1 MFVLFLLLPGIVSAQ
16 TCRDS
21 TTLFW
26 YQGPSVFRTSTN
38 NVQQKAAAWV
48 TGDYYYLW
56 STGVTATAYKDSVAR
71 HSGSATAPAGQG
83 ALIYWDDAPS
93 STGTGYYSV
102 TEMTYYDSPCESLI
116 RGPFTSGEQVD
127 KPTITLPNDGFA
139 FPTSLWNLG
148 PGTDNF
154 ILTADGKYAYKQA
167 ITITV
172 NNHCLSIDTCSDTP
186 TWTINSPAST
196 LVLSP
201 TTGTSVS
208 LSKGTAMG
216 NCQTDTPVTVSLGG
230 FSSDPVIFGVN
241 SPSHV
246 ISRADLNLTENLN
259 PGYRSNISWE
269 VTDVC
274 PGGADRLTTLP
285 LYEAFQGWSFPGV
298 ITGWNK
304 PTGDLPES
312 NTAFNYST
320 TVFRDHIWASNS
332 AWNPVPVF
340 TSSGPPYT
348 YFTLIMTAPQQ
359 YYVGTNVPTGGTQV
373 YSGNIYHY
381 RDHGDAY

>member
-102 TEMTYYDSPCESLI
+102 TEMTYYESPCESLI
-116 RGPFTSGEQVD
+116 RGPFTSGEQID
-127 KPTITLPNDGFA
+127 KPTITLPADGIFA
-139 FPTSLWNLG
+139 PTSLWNLG
-148 PGTDNF
+148 PGTDNY
-154 ILTADGKYAYKQA
+154 IPTGDYAYRQA

-172 NNHCLSIDTCSDTP
+172 NNHCSEIDTCTDTP

-216 NCQTDTPVTVSLGG
+216 NCKTDTPVTVSLGG
-230 FSSDPVIFGVN
+230 FSSDSTTFGVN
-241 SPSHV
+241 SPGQV
-246 ISRADLNLTENLN
+246 VSRPELAFTENYN
-259 PGYRSNISWE
+259 TGYRSNIYWA

-274 PGGADRLTTLP
+274 PGGADRLTSLP
-285 LYEAFQGWSFPGV
+285 YYEAFQNWQFPGV
-298 ITGWNK
+298 INGW
-304 PTGDLPES
+304 GADAAES
-312 NTAFNYST
+312 NAGFNYDPDP
-320 TVFRDHIWASNS
+320 TVFRDQIWAFDTRGT
-332 AWNPVPVF
+332 WNPHPVW
-340 TSSGPPYT
+340 TSEDPPYT
-348 YFTLIMTAPQQ
+348 YNTIIQNAAHQ
-359 YYVGTNVPTGGTQV
+359 YYVGTTTAPGGTRV
-373 YSGNIYHY
+373 FNGNLWHY
-381 RDHGDAY
+381 RDHGYTF